1 MLNLGANSNVP
12 MSNGSLNLG
21 VQNGGGFG
29 GGGFGA
35 SPQQNMFGQ
44 PQQNMFGQQQ
54 QNMYGQQQQQQ
65 QPPSELEIQ
74 LFLMQNSV
82 PIERYMASPQMG
94 ILVEMIGNLITL
106 NVLEVLRNATFNV
119 NDDGTMQM
127 DTTSLP
133 QNLQTMSAENVTAQ
147 FSNLQSSATQK
158 VNESQMTSQQVLA
171 MQQQNALGGALS
183 NALQDEGTLQK
194 MGTGI
199 GSIGR
204 SFMGLKS

>member
-1 MLNLGANSNVP
+1 MLNLGANSNAP

-44 PQQNMFGQQQ
+44 PQQNM
-54 QNMYGQQQQQQ
+54 YGQQQQQ

-204 SFMGLKS
+204 SFMGLKG

>member
-1 MLNLGANSNVP
+1 

-44 PQQNMFGQQQ
+44 PQQNMFGQPQ
-54 QNMYGQQQQQQ
+54 QNMYGQQQQ

-204 SFMGLKS
+204 SFMGLKG

>member
-1 MLNLGANSNVP
+1 MLNLGANNAP
-12 MSNGSLNLG
+12 MANGSLNLG
-21 VQNGGGFG
+21 VQNGAGFGGAGFG

-35 SPQQNMFGQ
+35 QPQQNMWGQ
-44 PQQNMFGQQQ
+44 PQQNMW
-54 QNMYGQQQQQQ
+54 GQQQQQQ
-65 QPPSELEIQ
+65 YQPPSELEIQ
-74 LFLMQNSV
+74 LYLMQNSV
-82 PIERYMASPQMG
+82 PIERYIASPQMG
-94 ILVEMIGNLITL
+94 VLVEMIGNLITL
-106 NVLEVLRNATFNV
+106 NVLEVLRNATFTV

-147 FSNLQSSATQK
+147 FSNLQSNATQK

-204 SFMGLKS
+204 SFMGLKN

>member
-1 MLNLGANSNVP
+1 MA
-12 MSNGSLNLG
+12 NGSLNLG
-21 VQNGGGFG
+21 VQSNGAAFG

-35 SPQQNMFGQ
+35 QPQQNMWGQ
-44 PQQNMFGQQQ
+44 PQQNMW
-54 QNMYGQQQQQQ
+54 GQQQQQQ
-65 QPPSELEIQ
+65 YQPPSELEIQ
-74 LFLMQNSV
+74 LYLMQNSV
-82 PIERYMASPQMG
+82 PIERYIASPQMG
-94 ILVEMIGNLITL
+94 VLVEMVGNLITL
-106 NVLEVLRNATFNV
+106 NVLEILRNATFTV

-147 FSNLQSSATQK
+147 FSNLQSTATQK
-158 VNESQMTSQQVLA
+158 VNESQMSSQQVLA

-204 SFMGLKS
+204 SFMGLKN

>member
-1 MLNLGANSNVP
+1 MLNLGANNAP
-12 MSNGSLNLG
+12 MANGSLNLG
-21 VQNGGGFG
+21 VQNGAAFGGGGFG
-29 GGGFGA
+29 GGGFG
-35 SPQQNMFGQ
+35 SQ
-44 PQQNMFGQQQ
+44 PQQNMWGQQ
-54 QNMYGQQQQQQ
+54 QNMWGQQQQQQ
-65 QPPSELEIQ
+65 YQPPSELEIQ
-74 LFLMQNSV
+74 LYLMQNSV
-82 PIERYMASPQMG
+82 PIERYIASPQMG
-94 ILVEMIGNLITL
+94 VLVEMIGNLITL
-106 NVLEVLRNATFNV
+106 NVLEVLRNATFTV

-147 FSNLQSSATQK
+147 FSNLQSNATQK
-158 VNESQMTSQQVLA
+158 VNESQMTSQQVLS

-204 SFMGLKS
+204 SFMGLKN

>member
-44 PQQNMFGQQQ
+44 PQQNMFGQQ
-54 QNMYGQQQQQQ
+54 
-65 QPPSELEIQ
+65 PPSELEIQ

-94 ILVEMIGNLITL
+94 VLVEMIGSLITL
-106 NVLEVLRNATFNV
+106 NVLEVLRNATFIV

-147 FSNLQSSATQK
+147 FTNLQSSATQK
-158 VNESQMTSQQVLA
+158 VNESQMSSQQVLA

>member
-1 MLNLGANSNVP
+1 MLNLGANSNAP

-44 PQQNMFGQQQ
+44 PQQNMFGQPQ
-54 QNMYGQQQQQQ
+54 QNMYGQQQQQ

-204 SFMGLKS
+204 SFMGLKG

>member
-1 MLNLGANSNVP
+1 MLNLGANNAP
-12 MSNGSLNLG
+12 MANGSLNLG

-35 SPQQNMFGQ
+35 Q
-44 PQQNMFGQQQ
+44 PQQNMWGQPQQQNMWGQQQ
-54 QNMYGQQQQQQ
+54 QP

-82 PIERYMASPQMG
+82 PIERYIASPQMG
-94 ILVEMIGNLITL
+94 VLVEMIGNLITL

-119 NDDGTMQM
+119 NEDGTMQM

-183 NALQDEGTLQK
+183 NALQDEGTLQR

-204 SFMGLKS
+204 SFMGLKN

>member
-1 MLNLGANSNVP
+1 MLNLGANSNAP

-35 SPQQNMFGQ
+35 SPQQNIFGQ
-44 PQQNMFGQQQ
+44 PQQNMFGQPQ
-54 QNMYGQQQQQQ
+54 QNMYGQQQQQ

-82 PIERYMASPQMG
+82 PIERYIASPQMG
-94 ILVEMIGNLITL
+94 VLVEMIGNLITL

-204 SFMGLKS
+204 SFMGLKG

>member
-65 QPPSELEIQ
+65 PPSELEIQ

-82 PIERYMASPQMG
+82 PIERYISSPQMG

>member
-1 MLNLGANSNVP
+1 MLNLGANNNAP
-12 MSNGSLNLG
+12 MANGSLNLG
-21 VQNGGGFG
+21 VQSNGAAFGGGGFG
-29 GGGFGA
+29 GGFGA
-35 SPQQNMFGQ
+35 QPQQNMWGQ
-44 PQQNMFGQQQ
+44 PQQNMW
-54 QNMYGQQQQQQ
+54 GQQQQQQ
-65 QPPSELEIQ
+65 YQPPSELEIQ
-74 LFLMQNSV
+74 LYLMQNSV
-82 PIERYMASPQMG
+82 PIERYIASPQMG
-94 ILVEMIGNLITL
+94 VLVEMVGNLITL
-106 NVLEVLRNATFNV
+106 NVLEILRNATFTV

-147 FSNLQSSATQK
+147 FSNLQSTATQK
-158 VNESQMTSQQVLA
+158 VNESQMSSQQVLA

-204 SFMGLKS
+204 SFMGLKN

>member
-44 PQQNMFGQQQ
+44 PQQNMFGQPQ
-54 QNMYGQQQQQQ
+54 QNMYGQQQQQ

-204 SFMGLKS
+204 SFMGLKG

>member
-1 MLNLGANSNVP
+1 
-12 MSNGSLNLG
+12 
-21 VQNGGGFG
+21 
-29 GGGFGA
+29 
-35 SPQQNMFGQ
+35 
-44 PQQNMFGQQQ
+44 
-54 QNMYGQQQQQQ
+54 
-65 QPPSELEIQ
+65 
-74 LFLMQNSV
+74 MQNSV

-204 SFMGLKS
+204 SFMGLKG

>member
-65 QPPSELEIQ
+65 PPSELEIQ

-82 PIERYMASPQMG
+82 PIERYISSPQMG

-147 FSNLQSSATQK
+147 FSNLQSSAIQK

>member
-1 MLNLGANSNVP
+1 MLNLGANNAP
-12 MSNGSLNLG
+12 MANGSLNLG
-21 VQNGGGFG
+21 VQNGAAFGGGGFG
-29 GGGFGA
+29 GGGCG
-35 SPQQNMFGQ
+35 SQ
-44 PQQNMFGQQQ
+44 PQQNMWGQQ
-54 QNMYGQQQQQQ
+54 QNMWGQQQQQQ
-65 QPPSELEIQ
+65 YQPPSELEIQ
-74 LFLMQNSV
+74 LYLMQNSV
-82 PIERYMASPQMG
+82 PIERYIASPQMG
-94 ILVEMIGNLITL
+94 VLVEMIGNLITL
-106 NVLEVLRNATFNV
+106 NVLEVLRNATFTV

-147 FSNLQSSATQK
+147 FSNLQSNATQK
-158 VNESQMTSQQVLA
+158 VNESQMTSQQVLS

-204 SFMGLKS
+204 SFMGLKN

>member
-1 MLNLGANSNVP
+1 MLNLGANNTP
-12 MSNGSLNLG
+12 MANGSLNLG
-21 VQNGGGFG
+21 VQGNGGFGGFG

-35 SPQQNMFGQ
+35 PQ
-44 PQQNMFGQQQ
+44 PQQNMWGQPQQ
-54 QNMYGQQQQQQ
+54 QNMWGQQQQQ

-94 ILVEMIGNLITL
+94 VLVEMIGSLITL
-106 NVLEVLRNATFNV
+106 NVLEVLRNATFIV

-147 FSNLQSSATQK
+147 FTNLQSSATQK
-158 VNESQMTSQQVLA
+158 VNESQMSSQQVLA

>member
-1 MLNLGANSNVP
+1 MLNLGANNAP
-12 MSNGSLNLG
+12 MANGSLNLG

-29 GGGFGA
+29 GGGFGGGG
-35 SPQQNMFGQ
+35 FGAQ
-44 PQQNMFGQQQ
+44 PQQNMWGQPQQQNMWGQQQ
-54 QNMYGQQQQQQ
+54 QP

-82 PIERYMASPQMG
+82 PIERYIASPQMG
-94 ILVEMIGNLITL
+94 VLVEMIGNLITL

-119 NDDGTMQM
+119 NEDGTMQM

-183 NALQDEGTLQK
+183 NALQDEGTLQR

-204 SFMGLKS
+204 SFMGLKN

>member
-1 MLNLGANSNVP
+1 
-12 MSNGSLNLG
+12 
-21 VQNGGGFG
+21 
-29 GGGFGA
+29 
-35 SPQQNMFGQ
+35 
-44 PQQNMFGQQQ
+44 
-54 QNMYGQQQQQQ
+54 
-65 QPPSELEIQ
+65 
-74 LFLMQNSV
+74 MQNSV
-82 PIERYMASPQMG
+82 PIERYIASPQMG
-94 ILVEMIGNLITL
+94 VLVEMIGNLITL

-119 NDDGTMQM
+119 NEDGTMQM

-183 NALQDEGTLQK
+183 NALQDEGTLQR

-204 SFMGLKS
+204 SFMGLKN

>member
-1 MLNLGANSNVP
+1 MLNLGANSNAP

-44 PQQNMFGQQQ
+44 PQQNMFGQPQ
-54 QNMYGQQQQQQ
+54 QNMYGQQQQ

-204 SFMGLKS
+204 SFMGLKG

>member
-1 MLNLGANSNVP
+1 MLNLGANSNAP

-44 PQQNMFGQQQ
+44 PQQNMFGQPQ
-54 QNMYGQQQQQQ
+54 QNMYGQQQQQ

-171 MQQQNALGGALS
+171 MQQQNA
-183 NALQDEGTLQK
+183 
-194 MGTGI
+194 
-199 GSIGR
+199 
-204 SFMGLKS
+204 